1 MIPRIGKSGSDIPME
16 TQMLLLEATED
27 SVLHGDDEIS
37 SETSTCDDNTF
48 YILLLPVLDGQFRTS
63 LQGTSANELQFCIE
77 SG

>member
-1 MIPRIGKSGSDIPME
+1 MIPRVGKSGSEIPME
-16 TQMLLLEATED
+16 SQMLLLEATEE
-27 SVLHGDDEIS
+27 SALDDDIS
-37 SETSTCDDNTF
+37 SGKSTDNTF